1 MGLIH
6 STYMVNKDLV
16 LFLDSANV
24 KSYPGSNTVWTDLS
38 GNGNHGTLN
47 SGVGYSANNMGYL
60 TFDGTDDYVDCG
72 NNASLDV
79 NNNITASAWF
89 YVNSVGSYQAILGKV
104 TSGYTLGWEI
114 ANSSGTFRAT
124 LRPSTPAIEVVA
136 GSLTVGNLYMGTMTF
151 DDTTLRLYLNGVQVG
166 SSTGAEMTLNS
177 TQALTIGKGYAGTF
191 FNGRI
196 SIVAI
201 YNRALTA
208 TEVLQNYNAHKKR
221 FL

>member
-6 STYMVNKDLV
+6 SPYMVNKDLV
-16 LFLDSANV
+16 LFLDAANV
-24 KSYPGSNTVWTDLS
+24 KSYPGSNTIWTDLS

-89 YVNSVGSYQAILGKV
+89 YVDSITGYRTLIGKV
-104 TSGYTLGWEI
+104 PSGSAFGWEL
-114 ANSSGTFRAT
+114 ANSSGTLRTT
-124 LRPSTPAIEVVA
+124 LRPSPIRELIV
-136 GSLTVGNLYMGTMTF
+136 GSLSIGNWYMGTMTF

-166 SSTGAEMTLNS
+166 STTSGGPSTLNS
-177 TQALTIGKGYAGTF
+177 TQPLTIGRRYDNPFA
-191 FNGRI
+191 GRI
-196 SIVAI
+196 PIVAI

-208 TEVLQNYNAHKKR
+208 SEVLQNYNAHKKR